1 MAIDINLPRVF
12 SENVEVMETSYQ
24 IILRSGQGLTS
35 SNKEN
40 SANFSGEKSTMK
52 LSGVCIFGQYA
63 KKLKLN
69 LVLVV
74 AFVLESKGLY

>member
-40 SANFSGEKSTMK
+40 SANFSGEKK
-52 LSGVCIFGQYA
+52 YNEAFRGVYFWTIRE
-63 KKLKLN
+63 KT
-69 LVLVV
+69 
-74 AFVLESKGLY
+74 